1 MFRHIGLRDLI
12 SSMILP
18 IRPTSAETYHDF
30 FNWYINDIARCAR
43 YNINVHV
50 VCGIPPAGAIAPKIL
65 DRALMYLETLVK
77 TKKIIG
83 LGEIGMGNGSKEE
96 FFTFKRQLVLA
107 AKYDIPVIIAAPT
120 HEKVAHTSIILK
132 ELKKLRIK
140 RAIIDHCDPETVQLV
155 MRSHDINIKAAI
167 TVGSQAVSPAE
178 ALKIYQSFSYDD
190 RICIDSGLGY
200 KESSLFGLSNTIEL
214 FEEHI
219 KEDALRKMCYENFV
233 DVFPVISPKIKIS
246 L

>member
-12 SSMILP
+12 SSMIIP
-18 IRPTSAETYHDF
+18 IRPTSAETYNDF
-30 FNWYINDIARCAR
+30 FTWYINDIARCAR
-43 YNINVHV
+43 SNINVHV

-107 AKYDIPVIIAAPT
+107 AKYDLPVIIAAPK

-132 ELKKLRIK
+132 ELKKAKIH
-140 RAIIDHCDPETVQLV
+140 RAIIDHCDAETVQLV
-155 MRSHDINIKAAI
+155 IRSHDINIKAAI
-167 TVGSQAVSPAE
+167 TVGPQAVSPAD

-190 RICIDSGLGY
+190 RLCLDSGLGY
-200 KESSLFGLSNTIEL
+200 KESSLFGLSKTIEL
-214 FEEHI
+214 FEEHV
-219 KEDALRKMCYENFV
+219 KEGVLHKMCYENFL
-233 DVFPVISPKIKIS
+233 DVFPVISPKIRIS